1 MPRCDKHGMADFY
14 PDPIDEIIIN
24 TKTYFHMDEELF
36 ELGNIK
42 NGFAKCFAKVC
53 NLTIVSHVMIIYQN
67 DTLLYYIAIKFHC
80 TEC

>member
-1 MPRCDKHGMADFY
+1 MSRCDKHGMADIY
-14 PDPIDEIIIN
+14 PGPIDEIIIN
-24 TKTYFHMDEELF
+24 TKIYFHMDEELF

-42 NGFAKCFAKVC
+42 YGFAKCFAKVC

>member
-1 MPRCDKHGMADFY
+1 MSCCDKHGMEDFY
-14 PDPIDEIIIN
+14 PGLIDEIIIN

-36 ELGNIK
+36 ELGSIK

-67 DTLLYYIAIKFHC
+67 DTLLYYIAIKYHC